1 MLYVDIIHNLSNPN
15 SSVEI
20 LEEAINIEFENIQ
33 RATNRQEILYSL
45 HLLTTLVFYNPAA
58 PNYLKLYCYYTSS
71 LCQYLQ

>member
-1 MLYVDIIHNLSNPN
+1 MLYVDIIRNLSNPN

-45 HLLTTLVFYNPAA
+45 HLLTTLVFYNPTA

-71 LCQYLQ
+71 CRDDIT